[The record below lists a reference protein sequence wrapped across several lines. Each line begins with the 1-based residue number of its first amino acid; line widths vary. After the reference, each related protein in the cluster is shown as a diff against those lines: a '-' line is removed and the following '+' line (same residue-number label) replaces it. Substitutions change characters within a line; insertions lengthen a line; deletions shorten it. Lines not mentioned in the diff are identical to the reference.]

1 MPITTWTD
9 CIKCGV
15 LFLKTCLLLKK
26 VFTNSRE
33 LAPFLLKEV
42 FANNQELAPCVCPRG
57 HSAQQILNLEVCWV

>member
-15 LFLKTCLLLKK
+15 LFLETRLVLKK
-26 VFTNSRE
+26 VFANSQE

-42 FANNQELAPCVCPRG
+42 FTNNQELAHCVCPRG
-57 HSAQQILNLEVCWV
+57 HSAQEILNLEVCRV